1 MMDTNPAVATEGPVI
16 KTPPAY
22 GETLPPMPGAT
33 PSYSNR
39 AAMQTYPEGTPV
51 EESNLGLVLDVE
63 LNVLLRF
70 GQRQLSLRE
79 VLDLKCG
86 SVVELDRRVDEP
98 VELLLDGR
106 VIARGEAAIVDGN
119 YGLRVT
125 EVVQSATSSRL
136 YHQARST
143 EP

>member
-1 MMDTNPAVATEGPVI
+1 MMDLNQPTATQGSAL
-16 KTPPAY
+16 KTPPPH
-22 GETLPPMPGAT
+22 GETLPPVLGGAPPYPTGAT
-33 PSYSNR
+33 MRNLPKSMPADEN
-39 AAMQTYPEGTPV
+39 
-51 EESNLGLVLDVE
+51 NLGLVLDVE

-70 GQRQLSLRE
+70 GQRQLTLRE
-79 VLDLKCG
+79 VLDLKSG

-125 EVVQSATSSRL
+125 EIVQPATS
-136 YHQARST
+136 ARKSHSGK
-143 EP
+143 EY

>member
-1 MMDTNPAVATEGPVI
+1 MTELSPRNPSEMQTEGEDVRGDSAALSAASAVAAEA
-16 KTPPAY
+16 K
-22 GETLPPMPGAT
+22 EFEQDRFPG
-33 PSYSNR
+33 R
-39 AAMQTYPEGTPV
+39 AVVNQA
-51 EESNLGLVLDVE
+51 NLGLVLDVE

-70 GQRQLSLRE
+70 GRRQLTLRE

-106 VIARGEAAIVDGN
+106 VIARGDAAIVDGN

-125 EVVQSATSSRL
+125 EIVHPSAPRASD
-136 YHQARST
+136 
-143 EP
+143 